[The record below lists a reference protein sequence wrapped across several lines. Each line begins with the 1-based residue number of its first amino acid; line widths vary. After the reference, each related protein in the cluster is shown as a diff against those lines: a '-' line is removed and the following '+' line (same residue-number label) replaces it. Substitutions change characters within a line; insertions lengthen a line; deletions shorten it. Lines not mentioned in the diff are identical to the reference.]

1 MNKINPR
8 VAFYTLGCKV
18 NQNETE
24 SMAALFNNKGY
35 DIVEFDEKA
44 DIYILNTCTV
54 THLADRK
61 SRQLI
66 RRCTKNNPDSL
77 VVVAGCYAQV
87 SPEEIE
93 SIPGVNLI
101 LGTSGKNRIVE
112 MVEGLRKEKKQPIN
126 EVEVINKNSCFEEIG
141 TEKIIDRA
149 RAYLKVQD
157 GCEQFCTYC
166 IIPYARGPIR
176 SRTIESAVR
185 ESDKL
190 IEAGFKEIILTG
202 IHLGLYGRDIGNGT
216 TLATLLSNLILKDKE
231 VRWRL
236 SSLEPIELSD
246 EILDQMRSNSNF
258 CPHLHLPLQAA
269 HNDILKAMNRPYT
282 TEEYR
287 RIIENARKAIPD
299 IAITTDLMV
308 GFPGETES
316 HFQAY
321 LEFIEEMAFSGMHIF
336 KYSPRRGTPAA
347 AYSDQIAADIKE
359 KRSRKMRLLADGLEK
374 AYAKRFI
381 GCLLNVLVEKEVK
394 EGIWEGHSENYL
406 QIYFASNTARRGEVL
421 PVQLQEIRNGLFW
434 GASYQAV
441 SE

>member
-1 MNKINPR
+1 MNRINPR

-18 NQNETE
+18 NQDETE
-24 SMAALFNNKGY
+24 AMAALFKEKGY
-35 DIVEFDEKA
+35 NIVDFEEKA

-66 RRCTKNNPDSL
+66 RRCTKINPDAI

-87 SPEEIE
+87 APREIE
-93 SIPGVNLI
+93 DIPGVNLI

-112 MVEGLRKEKKQPIN
+112 MVEGLRKDKQPIN
-126 EVEVINKNSCFEEIG
+126 QVEHIKENILFEEIG
-141 TEKIIDRA
+141 TDKIIDRA

-176 SRTIESAVR
+176 SRTIESALR

-190 IEAGFKEIILTG
+190 IESGFKEIILTG
-202 IHLGLYGRDIGNGT
+202 IHLGLYGRDQGNGT
-216 TLATLLSNLILKDKE
+216 NLASLLSKLILKNKE

-236 SSLEPIELSD
+236 SSLEPMELSE
-246 EILDQMRSNSNF
+246 EILDLMSSNPNL
-258 CPHLHLPLQAA
+258 CPHFHLPLQAA

-287 RIIENARKAIPD
+287 QVIEKARSAIPG

-308 GFPGETES
+308 GFPGETQN

-321 LEFIEEMAFSGMHIF
+321 LEFIEEMAFSGMHVF

-347 AYSDQIAADIKE
+347 TYPAQIAANIKE
-359 KRSRKMRLLADGLEK
+359 KRSSKVRILANKLEQD
-374 AYAKRFI
+374 YAKRFI
-381 GCLLNVLVEKEVK
+381 GSLLHVLVEKEVE

-406 QIYFASNTARRGEVL
+406 QIYFASSNVKRGEII
-421 PVQLQEIRNGLFW
+421 PIKMIETRNGLFW
-434 GASYQAV
+434 GTVYK
-441 SE
+441 

>member
-1 MNKINPR
+1 MNSKNSR

-18 NQNETE
+18 NQDETE
-24 SMAALFNNKGY
+24 AMAALFRDKGY
-35 DIVEFDEKA
+35 DVVEFDERA

-87 SPEEIE
+87 APQEIE

-112 MVEGLRKEKKQPIN
+112 MVEALRKDKKQPVN

-141 TEKIIDRA
+141 TDKIIDRA

-176 SRTIESAVR
+176 SRTIESAIR

-202 IHLGLYGRDIGNGT
+202 IHLGLYGRDLGNGT
-216 TLATLLSNLILKDKE
+216 NLAALLSKLLVKNKD

-246 EILDQMRSNSNF
+246 EILDLMRSNSNF

-287 RIIENARKAIPD
+287 HIIEKARKTIPD
-299 IAITTDLMV
+299 IAITTDLML

-347 AYSDQIAADIKE
+347 SYPNQVTAPIKE
-359 KRSRKMRLLADGLEK
+359 KRSSKMRLLADKLET

-381 GCLLNVLVEKEVK
+381 GRLLNVLVEKEVK

-406 QIYFASNTARRGEVL
+406 QIYFASNSVKRGEII
-421 PVQLQEIRNGLFW
+421 PVKMQEIRNGLFW
-434 GASYQAV
+434 GTL
-441 SE
+441 